1 MFETWVLV
9 CLIGTQNICHTLSDL
24 HGPYE
29 TKKEC
34 VARAYEIAADLP
46 EHMPNYEAV
55 KYKCMKVDEDLKG
68 KIKTSYD
75 TEKKNTQGKSERL
88 YHQEWRQE
96 TH

>member
-34 VARAYEIAADLP
+34 VARAYEIAAELP

-55 KYKCMKVDEDLKG
+55 KYKCMKLEKNLEG
-68 KIKTSYD
+68 KINTRWHTKTEELRY
-75 TEKKNTQGKSERL
+75 
-88 YHQEWRQE
+88 
-96 TH
+96 

>member
-1 MFETWVLV
+1 MFETWVLI
-9 CLIGTQNICHTLSDL
+9 CAMGSPLCHTLVDEY
-24 HGPYE
+24 GPYKNKQQCIE
-29 TKKEC
+29 
-34 VARAYEIAADLP
+34 RAYEIAVELP

-75 TEKKNTQGKSERL
+75 TEKEKRQFKGF